1 MFGGA
6 SPVGPLSGERR
17 RAGWGLVGAGG
28 VSLSI
33 TLQAQGSPL
42 SPRWPISDSAGGE
55 GARLQTHPAAGPI
68 CRLWSANFLI
78 YACKWHIF
86 SGVKAATTI
95 SPRNTFPPR
104 ISPSKTAA
112 SPGISDPPA
121 ETRGGESYTV
131 VCMNSCA
138 SEGCRRG
145 ESPAESRT
153 RGSD

>member
-17 RAGWGLVGAGG
+17 RAGWGLGG
-28 VSLSI
+28 FRSQSLSKRR
-33 TLQAQGSPL
+33 GHPL
-42 SPRWPISDSAGGE
+42 SPRWPISDSAGG
-55 GARLQTHPAAGPI
+55 GGLQTHPAAGPI